1 MYIYSM
7 YIYIRI
13 YIYIF
18 IYNIIINIII
28 LETGGTPG
36 PELRVCLKMVCGTFQ
51 SWSKVMN
58 HD

>member
-1 MYIYSM
+1 MYSM
-7 YIYIRI
+7 YIYIY
-13 YIYIF
+13 YIY
-18 IYNIIINIII
+18 IIINIII